1 MAPGSRSWLIGGGTE
16 VDPTVHRHAF
26 FFHYRAGASPDC
38 RVHYSSRVG
47 VLQLSQGS
55 KLGLARGYERAPS
68 GGELVLWCV
77 VVFDRAAVIA
87 PRRPRRV
94 STIKTSTSERDSLP
108 KERRARREEGDLR
121 RARQE
126 KAFIHFVLIT
136 IIYVGKLIPM
146 SPLRS
151 FWVHCPPDY
160 CLLFPPGLPSWPR
173 SNLFSFHLCIEKH
186 ERSRAEAGRPP
197 GAGAE
202 AFSRSSLH
210 VAPSSKAAPVFSPVK
225 ERCV

>member
-1 MAPGSRSWLIGGGTE
+1 MGGLLGTSRSALETQLDLLSTNKDSFTREFQKWMEFVFERCAAWRRIGGGTE
-16 VDPTVHRHAF
+16 VDPAVDRHAF
-26 FFHYRAGASPDC
+26 FFFHHCAGASPDC

-55 KLGLARGYERAPS
+55 KLGLGRGYERAPS

-77 VVFDRAAVIA
+77 LVFDRAAVIA

-126 KAFIHFVLIT
+126 KAFIHFV
-136 IIYVGKLIPM
+136 
-146 SPLRS
+146 
-151 FWVHCPPDY
+151 
-160 CLLFPPGLPSWPR
+160 
-173 SNLFSFHLCIEKH
+173 
-186 ERSRAEAGRPP
+186 
-197 GAGAE
+197 
-202 AFSRSSLH
+202 
-210 VAPSSKAAPVFSPVK
+210 
-225 ERCV
+225 